1 MSTVT
6 DPIADLLARVR
17 NAAAAQKQEMF
28 VPYSKIKAEIVRIL
42 KEEGY
47 ITDYVLD
54 NEAAH
59 PRIKITNKIA
69 NRSSAIT
76 GLKRVSR
83 PGLRRY
89 VGAQEIPRVLGG
101 MGISIFLTA
110 WNFVRTR
117 GKKAKRRRGSC
128 WLTSGKRPLNLC
140 HVSETKRSTFPR
152 R

>member
-17 NAAAAQKQEMF
+17 NAAAAGKSEMF
-28 VPYSKIKAEIVRIL
+28 VPYSKIKSEIIRIL

-59 PRIKITNKIA
+59 PRIKITNKMA
-69 NRSSAIT
+69 NRTSAIT

-101 MGISIFLTA
+101 MGVSILSTS
-110 WNFVRTR
+110 R
-117 GKKAKRRRGSC
+117 GILSGREAKKQNVGGELLAYI
-128 WLTSGKRPLNLC
+128 W
-140 HVSETKRSTFPR
+140 
-152 R
+152 